1 MFSFT
6 KLMVDGMVI
15 LSLADNL
22 LTCIK
27 SFKILINVIRLNCDG
42 YITDTFVK
50 IHKNGIPK
58 KTEFC
63 SGIMFQ

>member
-1 MFSFT
+1 M
-6 KLMVDGMVI
+6 GMVI

-42 YITDTFVK
+42 YITDTFVN
-50 IHKNGIPK
+50 IHRIVYLKRLN
-58 KTEFC
+58 
-63 SGIMFQ
+63 SVLRIMFQ

>member
-1 MFSFT
+1 M
-6 KLMVDGMVI
+6 GMVI

-27 SFKILINVIRLNCDG
+27 SFKILINVIKLNCDG

-50 IHKNGIPK
+50 IHRIVHLKRL
-58 KTEFC
+58 
-63 SGIMFQ
+63 SSVLSIMFQ

>member
-1 MFSFT
+1 M
-6 KLMVDGMVI
+6 GMVI

-50 IHKNGIPK
+50 IHRIVYLKRLN
-58 KTEFC
+58 
-63 SGIMFQ
+63 SVLRIMFQ

>member
-1 MFSFT
+1 M
-6 KLMVDGMVI
+6 GMVI

-27 SFKILINVIRLNCDG
+27 NFKILINVIKLNCDG

-50 IHKNGIPK
+50 IDRIVHLKRL
-58 KTEFC
+58 
-63 SGIMFQ
+63 SSVLSIMFQ

>member
-1 MFSFT
+1 M
-6 KLMVDGMVI
+6 GMVI

-42 YITDTFVK
+42 YITDTFAK
-50 IHKNGIPK
+50 IHRIVYLKRLN
-58 KTEFC
+58 
-63 SGIMFQ
+63 SVLGIMFQ

>member
-1 MFSFT
+1 M
-6 KLMVDGMVI
+6 GMVI

-27 SFKILINVIRLNCDG
+27 SFKILINIIKLNCDG

-50 IHKNGIPK
+50 IHRIVHPK

-63 SGIMFQ
+63 SLNYVSVKT

>member
-1 MFSFT
+1 M
-6 KLMVDGMVI
+6 GMVI

-27 SFKILINVIRLNCDG
+27 SFKILINVIKLNCDG

-50 IHKNGIPK
+50 IHIIVHLKRL
-58 KTEFC
+58 
-63 SGIMFQ
+63 SSVLSIMFQ